1 MVQNIGH
8 GTLIARIFSEG
19 DQYFAPCVPYF
30 TYVRDIKHIIKT
42 V

>member
-1 MVQNIGH
+1 MVQNIVH
-8 GTLIARIFSEG
+8 ITLLAIIFSEV

>member
-1 MVQNIGH
+1 MVQNIVH
-8 GTLIARIFSEG
+8 ITLLAKIFSEV

-30 TYVRDIKHIIKT
+30 AYVRDIKHIIKT